1 MKEIRAARGLAPYA
15 EGQVDAYLR
24 EKAAILDER
33 HVVREIPVAPALWRD
48 FIWMTPLC
56 QDLNEKEKQAM
67 AQRAQ
72 SAVTIDLHVA
82 AVRL

>member
-1 MKEIRAARGLAPYA
+1 MPYA
-15 EGQVDAYLR
+15 EG
-24 EKAAILDER
+24 EG
-33 HVVREIPVAPALWRD
+33 
-48 FIWMTPLC
+48 TPLS

>member
-1 MKEIRAARGLAPYA
+1 MPSK
-15 EGQVDAYLR
+15 R
-24 EKAAILDER
+24 EKLYAAAEKLC
-33 HVVREIPVAPALWRD
+33 ALRGRRG
-48 FIWMTPLC
+48 TPLC